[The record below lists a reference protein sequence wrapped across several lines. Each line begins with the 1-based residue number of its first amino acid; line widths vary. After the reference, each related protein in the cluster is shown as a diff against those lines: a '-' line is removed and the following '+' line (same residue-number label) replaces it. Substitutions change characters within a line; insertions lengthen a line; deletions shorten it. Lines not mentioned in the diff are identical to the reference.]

1 MITPEQ
7 IQQFRSQ
14 YGIASSNT
22 PFPKKDS
29 FLSKADEFFDI
40 MNESFAKR
48 KFNATVLNAIHCA
61 ISSADALTVFYKG
74 IRHAGERHEDVIA
87 LLNSLELPDIQSKNR
102 QLLDLLR
109 IKNSAEY
116 EEKLM
121 TEANALDSIKNT
133 ERFFKWVRG
142 MLKD

>member
-1 MITPEQ
+1 MKT
-7 IQQFRSQ
+7 RSVDKHK
-14 YGIASSNT
+14 YKNY
-22 PFPKKDS
+22 
-29 FLSKADEFFDI
+29 LVKADEFFGM

-48 KFNATVLNAIHCA
+48 KFNPTVLNAIHCA

-74 IRHAGERHEDVIA
+74 IRHAGERHEDVVA
-87 LLNSLELPDIQSKNR
+87 LLNTLGLPDIQSKNR

-121 TEANALDSIKNT
+121 TEANALDSIKNA
-133 ERFFKWVRG
+133 ERFFKWVRD
-142 MLKD
+142 MLKE

>member
-1 MITPEQ
+1 MKS
-7 IQQFRSQ
+7 RNVDKHK
-14 YGIASSNT
+14 YMNY
-22 PFPKKDS
+22 
-29 FLSKADEFFDI
+29 LSKADEFFDI

>member
-1 MITPEQ
+1 MKTRNVDKHKYKNYMAKSEE
-7 IQQFRSQ
+7 
-14 YGIASSNT
+14 
-22 PFPKKDS
+22 
-29 FLSKADEFFDI
+29 FLDA
-40 MNESFAKR
+40 MNDSFAKG

-74 IRHAGERHEDVIA
+74 VRNAGERHEEVIS
-87 LLNSLELPDIQSKNR
+87 LLNTLGLPDMESKNR

-121 TEANALDSIKNT
+121 TETNASDSIKNA
-133 ERFFKWVRG
+133 ERFHKWVKE
-142 MLKD
+142 MLNK

>member
-1 MITPEQ
+1 MKS
-7 IQQFRSQ
+7 RNVDKHK
-14 YGIASSNT
+14 YMNY
-22 PFPKKDS
+22 
-29 FLSKADEFFDI
+29 LSKADEFFDI

-74 IRHAGERHEDVIA
+74 LRHAGERHEDVIA